1 MGKEN
6 VYKYI
11 FMNGPSLWNNQ
22 FREFAIVS
30 FYFLNF
36 LQKYLET
43 AMMNCVLLLNT
54 DNENHA
60 TSRAVYGFW
69 DRHFCFVR
77 LFSSTGPALRTH
89 PFLLLCFLTYQPRTT
104 SKTSLAKGSVG
115 WSCCCVSYQNIE
127 IEESVCLQSSI
138 STVFILDY
146 LF

>member
-11 FMNGPSLWNNQ
+11 FMNGTSLWNNQ

-43 AMMNCVLLLNT
+43 GMMNCVLLLDT

-60 TSRAVYGFW
+60 TSYAISGF
-69 DRHFCFVR
+69 
-77 LFSSTGPALRTH
+77 
-89 PFLLLCFLTYQPRTT
+89 
-104 SKTSLAKGSVG
+104 
-115 WSCCCVSYQNIE
+115 
-127 IEESVCLQSSI
+127 
-138 STVFILDY
+138 
-146 LF
+146 